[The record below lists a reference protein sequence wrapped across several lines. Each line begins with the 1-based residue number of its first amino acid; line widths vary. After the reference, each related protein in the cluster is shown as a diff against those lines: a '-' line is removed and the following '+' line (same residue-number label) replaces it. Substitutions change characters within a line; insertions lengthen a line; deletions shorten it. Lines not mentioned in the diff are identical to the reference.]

1 MKNKVFIHYEIS
13 KREFDAKLL
22 LSAVACTKNQEV
34 YLGNITG
41 LKTKMLPSYSIF
53 HHKDSAPSPLNL
65 NLFNKLKKKNI
76 FISRQDEEG
85 GI

>member
-1 MKNKVFIHYEIS
+1 MKNKAFIHYEIS

-22 LSAVACTKNQEV
+22 LSAIACTKNIDV

-41 LKTKMLPSYSIF
+41 LKTNMLPSYSIF

-65 NLFNKLKKKNI
+65 SLFTKLKNI
-76 FISRQDEEG
+76 S
-85 GI
+85 